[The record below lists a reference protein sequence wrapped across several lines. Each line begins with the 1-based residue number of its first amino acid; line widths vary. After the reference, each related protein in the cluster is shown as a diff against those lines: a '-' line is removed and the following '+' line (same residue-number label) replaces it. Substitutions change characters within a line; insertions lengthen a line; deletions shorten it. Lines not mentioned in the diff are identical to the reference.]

1 MWRVKRNPLQ
11 EHILDI
17 GGRRVPLRLR
27 RNAKARRLIL
37 RTETRRPDG
46 TPGVVITLPNGVH
59 ETEALS
65 WATTQSAWIERH
77 LGKLPDQVPLVD
89 GAVIPY
95 RGEDHVIRHQPTA
108 RRGVWNADG
117 IIYVSGREEH
127 LSRRVGD
134 WLKKQAR
141 AALCERVADKAGQL
155 QADYG
160 RIAIRDTKS
169 RWGSCAAGGNLNFSW
184 RLILAPDFVFDYVVA
199 HEVAHLREHNHG
211 PGFWRLVN
219 EMTDET
225 ERARA
230 WLNSFGAGLH
240 RYG

>member
-1 MWRVKRNPLQ
+1 M
-11 EHILDI
+11 LDI
-17 GGRRVPLRLR
+17 GGRRVPIRLR
-27 RNAKARRLIL
+27 RNANARRLIL
-37 RTETRRPDG
+37 RTEARRHDG
-46 TPGVVITLPNGVH
+46 APGVVITLPRGVR
-59 ETEALS
+59 ESEALS
-65 WATTQSAWIERH
+65 WVATQSAWIERH
-77 LGKLPDQVPLVD
+77 LGKLPDQVPFAE
-89 GAVIPY
+89 GAIIPY
-95 RGEDHVIRHQPTA
+95 RGDDHTIRHQPSA
-108 RRGVWNADG
+108 RRGVWTTDG
-117 IIYVSGREEH
+117 TIFVSGREEH

-141 AALCERVADKAGQL
+141 ASIAERVADKAQRL
-155 QADYG
+155 DADYG

-211 PGFWRLVN
+211 AGFWRLVHDLT
-219 EMTDET
+219 EET